1 MALGAASGVLRDTQR
16 VCKRKGFANIS
27 PRNGNLMEKMC
38 ENWRMQFYRI
48 EKSHDLKKWQRINA
62 EKNAVHSKFIRM

>member
-1 MALGAASGVLRDTQR
+1 
-16 VCKRKGFANIS
+16 
-27 PRNGNLMEKMC
+27 MEKMC

-48 EKSHDLKKWQRINA
+48 EKLHDLKKWQRINA